1 MKKLSLYVFLILMFC
16 NVGFAKDL
24 TGKIIYCE
32 NWRNTAGQYAD
43 KPEDWKYTSFEFLSA
58 NEVEVI
64 SIRRFKLNVETYDY
78 IVEPKKIKMGTGG
91 LQYRIDRKNLT
102 LNNDKRC
109 KVVEDEN
116 FNPKEIM
123 QKNLDKIIAKQKKL
137 NKI

>member
-1 MKKLSLYVFLILMFC
+1 MKKRFLLILVALLWC

-43 KPEDWKYTSFEFLSA
+43 QPENWQYTSFEFLSA

-64 SIRRFKLNVETYDY
+64 SVSRFKLKMKTYNY
-78 IVEPKKIKMGTGG
+78 IVEQKRIEITLG
-91 LQYRIDRKNLT
+91 QRRYWIDRQYLT
-102 LNNDKRC
+102 LNNEKYC
-109 KVVEDEN
+109 SIVED
-116 FNPKEIM
+116 
-123 QKNLDKIIAKQKKL
+123 KNINIREDMKKKLQILIDTQEKL

>member
-1 MKKLSLYVFLILMFC
+1 MKKLSLYIFLVLMFC

-43 KPEDWKYTSFEFLSA
+43 QPENWQYTSFEFLSA

-64 SIRRFKLNVETYDY
+64 SVSRFKLKMKTYNY
-78 IVEPKKIKMGTGG
+78 IVEQKRIEITLG
-91 LQYRIDRKNLT
+91 QRRYWIDRQYLT
-102 LNNDKRC
+102 LNNEKYC
-109 KVVEDEN
+109 SIVED
-116 FNPKEIM
+116 
-123 QKNLDKIIAKQKKL
+123 KNINIREDMKKKLQILIDTQEKL